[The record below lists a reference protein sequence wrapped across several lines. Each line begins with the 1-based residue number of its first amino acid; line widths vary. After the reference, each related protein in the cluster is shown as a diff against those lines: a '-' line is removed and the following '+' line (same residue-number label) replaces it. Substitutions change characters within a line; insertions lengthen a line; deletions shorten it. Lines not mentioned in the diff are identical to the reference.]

1 VDKSA
6 DQGVQTL
13 FFIEINFYM
22 SDLAKKLQI
31 KPGKSWLFYNAPDN
45 YLAAIEPLPEGT
57 TATFKPGGDID
68 GIQLFVT
75 DSAELAK
82 SLKDVA
88 PLLKP
93 DTIIWATYP
102 KKASG
107 IKTDLEMTK
116 SWDEATKYGLR
127 PVASAGVDKNWT
139 AIRLRPEEQTK
150 VSEFCNEEI
159 EKNDHS
165 QYIDLVNRKIIP
177 PPDMQAVLARS
188 TAALTFFDSLSF
200 TNKKEY
206 VVWILSAKQEKTKAD
221 RLEKLNGKLLG
232 GKKNPSEK

>member
-1 VDKSA
+1 
-6 DQGVQTL
+6 
-13 FFIEINFYM
+13 M

-45 YLAAIEPLPEGT
+45 YLAAIEPLPDGA
-57 TATFKPGGDID
+57 TAMLKPGGNID
-68 GIQLFVT
+68 GVQLFVI
-75 DSAELAK
+75 DSADLAR
-82 SLKDVA
+82 SLKEVA

-127 PVASAGVDKNWT
+127 PVASAGVDQNWT

-150 VSEFCNEEI
+150 VSEFCNEQI
-159 EKNDHS
+159 QKNHHT
-165 QYIDLVNRKIIP
+165 QYIDLLNRKIIP
-177 PPDMQAVLARS
+177 PSDMQAVLAKS
-188 TAALTFFDSLSF
+188 TAAMTFFDSLSF

-206 VVWILSAKQEKTKAD
+206 VV
-221 RLEKLNGKLLG
+221 
-232 GKKNPSEK
+232 

>member
-1 VDKSA
+1 
-6 DQGVQTL
+6 
-13 FFIEINFYM
+13 M
-22 SDLAKKLQI
+22 SPIAKKLQI
-31 KPGKSWLFYNAPDN
+31 KPGKNWLFYNAPDN
-45 YLAAIEPLPEGT
+45 YLAALEPLPNDV
-57 TATFKPGGDID
+57 TATFSPGGNID
-68 GIQLFVT
+68 GVQMFVV
-75 DSAELAK
+75 DSADLAK
-82 SLKDVA
+82 SLRVVV
-88 PLLKP
+88 PLLRP
-93 DTIIWATYP
+93 DTVIWATYP

-116 SWDEATKYGLR
+116 SWDEATKYSLR
-127 PVASAGVDKNWT
+127 PVASAAIDENWT

-177 PPDMQAVLARS
+177 PPDMQAVLGKS
-188 TAALTFFDSLSF
+188 TAAMAFFDSLSF

-206 VVWILSAKQEKTKAD
+206 VVWILSAKQEKTKND
-221 RLEKLNGKLLG
+221 RLEKLAEKLLG

>member
-1 VDKSA
+1 MPI
-6 DQGVQTL
+6 Q
-13 FFIEINFYM
+13 EI
-22 SDLAKKLQI
+22 SPIAKKMQV
-31 KPGKSWLFYNAPDN
+31 KPGKHWLFYNIPDN
-45 YLAAIEPLPEGT
+45 YLAALEPLPDGT
-57 TATFKPGGDID
+57 TTTFEPAGSID
-68 GIQLFVT
+68 GVQLFVK
-75 DSAELAK
+75 DSADLAGG
-82 SLKDVA
+82 LKVVA

-93 DTIIWATYP
+93 DTVVWVTYP

-127 PVASAGVDKNWT
+127 PVAAASIDDNWT
-139 AIRLRPEEQTK
+139 AIRLRPEEQAK
-150 VSEFCNEEI
+150 VSEFGNEEI

-165 QYIDLVNRKIIP
+165 HYIDLANRKIIP
-177 PPDMQAVLARS
+177 PPEMQVVLGKS
-188 TAALTFFDSLSF
+188 TAAMTFFESLSF

-221 RLEKLNGKLLG
+221 RLEKLSEKLLA

>member
-1 VDKSA
+1 MNP
-6 DQGVQTL
+6 
-13 FFIEINFYM
+13 I
-22 SDLAKKLQI
+22 AKKLQI
-31 KPGKSWLFYNAPDN
+31 KPGKSWLFYQAPDN
-45 YLAAIEPLPEGT
+45 YLAAIEPLPEGV
-57 TATFKPGGDID
+57 TATFSPGNSID
-68 GIQLFVT
+68 GVQLFVT
-75 DSAELAK
+75 DSADLAR
-82 SLKDVA
+82 SLQAIA

-93 DTIIWATYP
+93 DTVIWATYP

-116 SWDEATKYGLR
+116 SWGEATKYGLR
-127 PVASAGVDKNWT
+127 PVAAAGIDENWT

-165 QYIDLVNRKIIP
+165 QYIDLANRKITP
-177 PPDMQAVLARS
+177 PPEMQDVLAGS
-188 TAALTFFDSLSF
+188 TVAMAFFDSLSF

-206 VVWILSAKQEKTKAD
+206 VVWILSAKQEKTKTD
-221 RLEKLNGKLLG
+221 RLEKLTEKLLG